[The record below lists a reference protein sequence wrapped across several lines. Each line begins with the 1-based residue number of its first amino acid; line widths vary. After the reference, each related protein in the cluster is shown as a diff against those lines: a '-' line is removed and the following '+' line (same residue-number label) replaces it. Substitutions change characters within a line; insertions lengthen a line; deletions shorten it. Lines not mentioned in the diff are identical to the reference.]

1 MNKIKKIIIKL
12 INNLNNY
19 SRIKKVNKL
28 KIKIIQ
34 QNKLLKIK
42 RNQ

>member
-12 INNLNNY
+12 KNNLNSY

-28 KIKIIQ
+28 KIKIIK